1 MGFSLNLQGESSGK
15 PRELVIDC
23 GIKVLK
29 IDMNPTVFLIGTALT
44 WGFAIWIL
52 AADKID
58 CFGAVNDDVTQ
69 ASVDLADWKAWVSE
83 IFNWFYIGS
92 QDIWILYILY
102 LFFSRFGNVKLG
114 SEKPEFSDAAY
125 FMMMFTCGVA
135 VGLFFYGVTEPL
147 YHKFEAGKNYI
158 NQNGKTS
165 ENESDQEAFNITM
178 YHWGF
183 HGWVPYTLV
192 GIMLA
197 HSCYVRGL
205 PMCIRSCM
213 YPLIGNR
220 INGWLGDVLDGFSVL
235 VIISGVCTSLGL
247 GAVQIAAGMSRLHPD
262 WENIELGKD
271 SVWDKADTQVIIT
284 WLITLVATGSL
295 LSGIHYGI
303 KFLSMLAFLSGM
315 FLLLTLMFLGNT
327 WFQFNFMTQ
336 SIGFYF
342 QWLMQLGWHTDAF
355 EHLNQVDSVET
366 SLGFSLLAADGTVT
380 YHATNA
386 NAGGADDGP
395 YDAKY
400 YNWWTIFY
408 WGWWIAW
415 SPFVGTFIARI
426 SKGRTIREVIVYSL
440 FAPLAYIF
448 WWFSAFGGEGL
459 LMDRLASNLQAAGAP
474 FIGIASTSTDPLFT
488 VHATVP
494 ECTDPSLPEGFLG
507 QCVTWT
513 ERSYDAFDA
522 DKWSSQASEAS
533 TRESPLSCPG
543 LTAHLTPN
551 CANLHQGS
559 WNDPAATE
567 QTFAASNCGH
577 QFGGRA
583 MFCTSATTVQAD
595 LGNCA
600 YIKDAKACETY
611 APLGTRTQEGIDAC
625 KATCFSCPTRPKK
638 ALKWQDVQK
647 CSSNKLD
654 SAGLVNTDADSL
666 MAGTTGDHTKT
677 LGCSKRSL
685 RYPHTTH
692 DKCIPAEL
700 LHQWVKSDAAPLG
713 MRNNPNLLQKG
724 KICKLYSRIYGSGTG
739 NQPFFD
745 VLDQWGPF
753 GNFLCGLSIFSLI
766 VYFCTSSD
774 SGSLVIDIMASN
786 GKADASVLQRIFWA
800 FNEALLCTALIVAS
814 ETDDGLF
821 GNGSLK
827 AFQAGSICCGLP
839 FTVVLC
845 LICVALH
852 RALCEDERK
861 AAGIPE
867 PAGGKWKMSIFG
879 GVFNFMEVLFSLGTC
894 GKEMFPTIND
904 IALFLGAGIAPEV
917 LIFLIARKQS
927 PDGIVWP
934 LIYTVVGGLS
944 YYCWIGLLASD
955 LEYSWGVGWVFY
967 CIFCFILVM
976 LREKTRQNSKI
987 VGNVVEDFFVCLF
1000 GFYNALPQMMEQPYV
1015 DDAKKD
1021 DDAPVK
1027 ADEVE
1032 KEIEDF
1038 TV

>member
-1 MGFSLNLQGESSGK
+1 MG
-15 PRELVIDC
+15 
-23 GIKVLK
+23 
-29 IDMNPTVFLIGTALT
+29 
-44 WGFAIWIL
+44 
-52 AADKID
+52 
-58 CFGAVNDDVTQ
+58 
-69 ASVDLADWKAWVSE
+69 
-83 IFNWFYIGS
+83 
-92 QDIWILYILY
+92 
-102 LFFSRFGNVKLG
+102 
-114 SEKPEFSDAAY
+114 
-125 FMMMFTCGVA
+125 
-135 VGLFFYGVTEPL
+135 
-147 YHKFEAGKNYI
+147 
-158 NQNGKTS
+158 
-165 ENESDQEAFNITM
+165 
-178 YHWGF
+178 
-183 HGWVPYTLV
+183 
-192 GIMLA
+192 
-197 HSCYVRGL
+197 
-205 PMCIRSCM
+205 
-213 YPLIGNR
+213 
-220 INGWLGDVLDGFSVL
+220 
-235 VIISGVCTSLGL
+235 
-247 GAVQIAAGMSRLHPD
+247 
-262 WENIELGKD
+262 
-271 SVWDKADTQVIIT
+271 
-284 WLITLVATGSL
+284 
-295 LSGIHYGI
+295 
-303 KFLSMLAFLSGM
+303 
-315 FLLLTLMFLGNT
+315 
-327 WFQFNFMTQ
+327 
-336 SIGFYF
+336 
-342 QWLMQLGWHTDAF
+342 
-355 EHLNQVDSVET
+355 
-366 SLGFSLLAADGTVT
+366 
-380 YHATNA
+380 
-386 NAGGADDGP
+386 
-395 YDAKY
+395 
-400 YNWWTIFY
+400 
-408 WGWWIAW
+408 
-415 SPFVGTFIARI
+415 
-426 SKGRTIREVIVYSL
+426 
-440 FAPLAYIF
+440 
-448 WWFSAFGGEGL
+448 
-459 LMDRLASNLQAAGAP
+459 
-474 FIGIASTSTDPLFT
+474 
-488 VHATVP
+488 
-494 ECTDPSLPEGFLG
+494 
-507 QCVTWT
+507 
-513 ERSYDAFDA
+513 
-522 DKWSSQASEAS
+522 
-533 TRESPLSCPG
+533 
-543 LTAHLTPN
+543 
-551 CANLHQGS
+551 
-559 WNDPAATE
+559 

-583 MFCTSATTVQAD
+583 MFCTSATTAQAD

-700 LHQWVKSDAAPLG
+700 LHQW
-713 MRNNPNLLQKG
+713 
-724 KICKLYSRIYGSGTG
+724 
-739 NQPFFD
+739 
-745 VLDQWGPF
+745 GPF

-774 SGSLVIDIMASN
+774 PGSLVIDIMASN

-821 GNGSLK
+821 GNGSLR

-987 VGNVVEDFFVCLF
+987 VGNAVEDFFVCLF
-1000 GFYNALPQMMEQPYV
+1000 GFYYALPQMMEQPYV